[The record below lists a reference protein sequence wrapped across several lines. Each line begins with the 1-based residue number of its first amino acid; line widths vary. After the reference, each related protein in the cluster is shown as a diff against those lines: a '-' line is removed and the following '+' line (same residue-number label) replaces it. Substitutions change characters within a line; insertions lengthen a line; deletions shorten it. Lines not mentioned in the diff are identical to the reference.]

1 DLANSSPPTCA
12 LPHSTDPSRA
22 HAALPSSAAPRGL
35 RARFAAALEAA
46 RGAPP
51 ATRPEKLIVV
61 FSHGVSVDIARGLA
75 EGFEA
80 VEDDLLEKFISDSDE
95 ENEHGWV
102 VVSLGSS
109 EELRN
114 FRAEVLLPSDVAVD
128 EVSADEEELL
138 GFWGSFSRELVNQD
152 TTTLVAIVSGIN
164 NGGVGKLMAAPEAE
178 TRARFKC
185 NYYKFAMDQA
195 QYKLQFP
202 ILIELLKAVEG
213 KQCII

>member
-1 DLANSSPPTCA
+1 MPTRTLGPSYAPPPKPSPLNPRRCGFAVVTPSQSLAAADAPSCLML
-12 LPHSTDPSRA
+12 LPGGDPSRA

-114 FRAEVLLPSDVAVD
+114 FRAFERLMSWRMWK
-128 EVSADEEELL
+128 E
-138 GFWGSFSRELVNQD
+138 SRELVNQD

-185 NYYKFAMDQA
+185 NYYKFAMDQVA
-195 QYKLQFP
+195 
-202 ILIELLKAVEG
+202 
-213 KQCII
+213 